1 MKKKK
6 NSKTK
11 HKPSSQ
17 FMFSEDYVKLIS
29 CGNSSVNLIT
39 QQWYPINLGVSS

>member
-1 MKKKK
+1 MK

-11 HKPSSQ
+11 PKPSSQ
-17 FMFSEDYVKLIS
+17 FMFGEDYIELIS

-39 QQWYPINLGVSS
+39 QQWCPVNLEVSS